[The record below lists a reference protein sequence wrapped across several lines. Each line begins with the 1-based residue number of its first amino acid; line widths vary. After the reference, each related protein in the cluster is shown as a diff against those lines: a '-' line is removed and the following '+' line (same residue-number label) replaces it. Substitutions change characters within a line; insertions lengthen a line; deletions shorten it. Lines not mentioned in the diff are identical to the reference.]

1 MVPTGLDDFL
11 AEHKQGDT
19 VTGRLV
25 EVSGNTGTVE
35 LGEGVLAKCSITAQ
49 TAGEPPTT
57 ASPTLDLSDLGSM
70 LKARWKNG
78 PVTETKP
85 EATRA
90 GQIRSFKITKLDQDT
105 KTIELQLT

>member
-1 MVPTGLDDFL
+1 MVSTGLDDFL
-11 AEHKQGDT
+11 TEHKEGDT

-25 EVSGNTGTVE
+25 EVTGNTGTVE

-49 TAGEPPTT
+49 PAAEPQTT
-57 ASPTLDLSDLGSM
+57 SPTLDLSDLGSM

-78 PVTETKP
+78 PATETKP

-90 GQIRSFKITKLDQDT
+90 GQIRSFKITKLDQET
-105 KTIELQLT
+105 KTIELQLA